1 MRDLEKRLKKEL
13 QQNIRVKIIDS
24 ASWSIAVHSIEVEFK
39 PVKRTKMDVLMK
51 MMLLTFQK
59 AKITKPNE
67 LSDLLLVEQLFIE
80 DLLNIMGRTGL
91 IEKRES
97 VYTLTDRGLRQL
109 KNGIFEEDQE
119 TKTQTLLYSP
129 THEDFLQGE
138 IKPALDGEEELG
150 IYRYA
155 KEESVKIK
163 FEDLQVID
171 ALRTSGVEAEE
182 GDIQIV
188 VSEIVS
194 TSELYIDDVPCL
206 EFILHN
212 KEEDLLYARVWN
224 TFLGQ
229 WDETLEN
236 ELNEKERVSWKEK
249 YL

>member
-13 QQNIRVKIIDS
+13 QQNIKVKLIDS

-39 PVKRTKMDVLMK
+39 PIKRTKMDVLMK

-59 AKITKPNE
+59 AKITKADQ
-67 LSDLLLVEQLFIE
+67 LSDLLLVEQLFLE

-97 VYTLTDRGLRQL
+97 VFTLTDRGLRQL
-109 KNGIFEEDQE
+109 ENGIFEEEQE
-119 TKTQTLLYSP
+119 TKTHTLLYSP
-129 THEDFLQGE
+129 CHEDFLQGE
-138 IKPALDGEEELG
+138 IKPALDGEEELE

-155 KEESVKIK
+155 KEESAKIK
-163 FEDLQVID
+163 FEDLQVIN

-182 GDIQIV
+182 GDIQTV

-206 EFILHN
+206 EFILYN
-212 KEEDLLYARVWN
+212 EEEDLLYARVWN
-224 TFLGQ
+224 TLLEK

-236 ELNEKERVSWKEK
+236 ELNEKERGNWKEK